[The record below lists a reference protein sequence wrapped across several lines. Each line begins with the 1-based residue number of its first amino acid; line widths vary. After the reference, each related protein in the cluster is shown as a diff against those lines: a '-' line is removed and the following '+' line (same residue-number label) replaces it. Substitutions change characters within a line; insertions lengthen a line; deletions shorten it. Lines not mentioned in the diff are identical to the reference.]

1 MTNTPKNKT
10 HLEDEIDLFKIFQIL
25 FHEKWKIVL
34 STIMS
39 IIIGSFYYFSQ
50 TNNFRVSLDISSG
63 SNEVFF
69 KYIKLNEILS
79 SITSA
84 LGGELKE
91 EKTIYII
98 NPQKILNKFAI
109 KYSNRVGVINVIS
122 QKPFI
127 ETFSDS
133 ENFRNQIIANA
144 KNFTLSKQ
152 DNSTYK
158 LDFYWPNKEQITN
171 LANLT
176 INQTLNIVK
185 EEVIK
190 DLRSINE
197 SIKDKYYD
205 SAFKSDKN
213 LQTLLAHENDKI
225 KSRLLFLNEQYEIAK
240 KLDIQFN
247 KKFIPET
254 SSTSFN
260 SEEYSLS
267 LTSQSPYYL
276 IGYEAIYQEIK
287 NLERRTDQEKLLMS
301 DNYLTL
307 IKDKRD
313 IDSFSKQLE
322 KFISTLGKEDTK
334 DWINYN
340 LSFIDIYSL
349 KKSKLFILSLSCLLG
364 LSFGIIYALSYSY
377 YMRKKFNKS

>member
-1 MTNTPKNKT
+1 TPKNKT

-84 LGGELKE
+84 LGGELRE
-91 EKTIYII
+91 EKTIYIL

-197 SIKDKYYD
+197 SIKDKD
-205 SAFKSDKN
+205 
-213 LQTLLAHENDKI
+213 
-225 KSRLLFLNEQYEIAK
+225 
-240 KLDIQFN
+240 
-247 KKFIPET
+247 
-254 SSTSFN
+254 
-260 SEEYSLS
+260 
-267 LTSQSPYYL
+267 
-276 IGYEAIYQEIK
+276 
-287 NLERRTDQEKLLMS
+287 
-301 DNYLTL
+301 
-307 IKDKRD
+307 
-313 IDSFSKQLE
+313 
-322 KFISTLGKEDTK
+322 
-334 DWINYN
+334 
-340 LSFIDIYSL
+340 
-349 KKSKLFILSLSCLLG
+349 
-364 LSFGIIYALSYSY
+364 
-377 YMRKKFNKS
+377 